1 MDYKALIE
9 NGQELHHHGVK
20 GMKWGKRAA
29 RAVGGWTKE
38 YGKVYANTY
47 MHPFHSSAA
56 SRKLIFKN
64 GKKGF
69 LEGGIGTTNS
79 LGYRNKVVKERI
91 EAKDQ
96 YKKDKKSAKSKYA
109 LDKNKNKSAYKAAQL
124 INKTRYKKRLRE
136 AGGDFESYV
145 NQKKKSQNSN

>member
-38 YGKVYANTY
+38 YGKAYANTY
-47 MHPFHSSAA
+47 IHPIHSSAA

-91 EAKDQ
+91 ETKEQ
-96 YKKDKKSAKSKYA
+96 YKKDKKAAKADYTSNK
-109 LDKNKNKSAYKAAQL
+109 DKNAYKAAKL
-124 INKTRYKKRLRE
+124 INKMRYKKRLRE
-136 AGGDFESYV
+136 AGGDFADYV
-145 NQKKKSQNSN
+145 KQKKKMRQ

>member
-1 MDYKALIE
+1 MDYKVLIE
-9 NGQELHHHGVK
+9 DAQTLQHHGVK

-47 MHPFHSSAA
+47 THPFHSSAA

-145 NQKKKSQNSN
+145 NQKKKKSKR

>member
-29 RAVGGWTKE
+29 RAVGDWTKE
-38 YGKVYANTY
+38 YGKAYANVY
-47 MHPFHSSAA
+47 IHPLHSSAA

-64 GKKGF
+64 GKRGF

-79 LGYRNKVVKERI
+79 LGYRNKVVKERM
-91 EAKDQ
+91 EAKEQ
-96 YKKDKKSAKSKYA
+96 YKKDKKTAKADYA
-109 LDKNKNKSAYKAAQL
+109 LNKDKNSYKAAKL
-124 INKTRYKKRLRE
+124 INKMHYKKRKKE
-136 AGGDFESYV
+136 AGGDFADYV
-145 NQKKKSQNSN
+145 KQKKSRNNN

>member
-38 YGKVYANTY
+38 YGKAYANTY
-47 MHPFHSSAA
+47 MHPLHSSAA

-79 LGYRNKVVKERI
+79 LGYRNKVVIAAANDTGLFKHDNPANPTRRDYAQFLARDTRTLSKMSRKLI
-91 EAKDQ
+91 AT
-96 YKKDKKSAKSKYA
+96 KS
-109 LDKNKNKSAYKAAQL
+109 
-124 INKTRYKKRLRE
+124 
-136 AGGDFESYV
+136 
-145 NQKKKSQNSN
+145 